1 VRTYAYD
8 IGQLLGCGG
17 HLKALRR
24 TASGKFRVDGVLTVD
39 ELRSLPLDQ
48 VKARIMSLPEVS
60 RLRGV

>member
-1 VRTYAYD
+1 
-8 IGQLLGCGG
+8 
-17 HLKALRR
+17 LKALRR

-39 ELRSLPLDQ
+39 ELRTLPLDQ